1 MVNKSFKIREYVKEI
16 LKKPAPESNFRYRD
30 VLFFAQFIRPVW
42 KLGAISL
49 VLTIIT
55 TGLGSL
61 LPLSSKVLID
71 FIIMKKGFQRVG
83 NLLKSLNL
91 ESIIPITRHFLESLN
106 LVVLSMLIIGIT
118 IGLIGL
124 IQRYLIFRFQQ
135 ELTFNLQT
143 TLFDHL
149 LRFPMSFFKRKQTG
163 YLMSRVSDDVEAL
176 QYLFS
181 QNLSQMV
188 TSIFYLFFG
197 IAILFSL
204 SVKLSLISISILPA
218 YVFINYY
225 FGGRLR
231 NVSLNEMENTAQVSK
246 DIQEVLSGVEVIKAY
261 STEEREVQKVSGKM
275 RSVIHTRIKSTILSL
290 LSNYSARASQ
300 LISTL
305 LIMWFGAKEIIKGS
319 MTIGDY
325 VAFTTYVIYLANS
338 INSLSMIHIM
348 LQPIFASL
356 GRLMEI
362 FRLSPE
368 FKDEEKPKSL
378 AKLDK
383 VNGEIKFEDVS
394 FCYEEGQPVLENIS
408 FTAHPGEIIALV
420 GPSGAG
426 KTTLINLILKFYT
439 PQSGS
444 IYLDGLDIKKISS
457 KWLREQIG
465 VVSQEVFLFND
476 TIEKNMKY
484 GKPYATKEEV
494 IDVAKMANIH
504 KDIERF
510 ANKYETEIGERGIRL
525 SAGQR
530 QRISIARAFLKN
542 PPILI
547 FDEPTSALDTDTES
561 LIKDSL
567 KKLTGNRTTFII
579 AHRLSIIDIAHKIL
593 VLQKGKIVETK
604 TNLSTSVSR

>member
-1 MVNKSFKIREYVKEI
+1 MVNKSFKIREYIKEI

-49 VLTIIT
+49 ALTIIT

-71 FIIMKKGFQRVG
+71 FIIMKKGFQRVE

-91 ESIIPITRHFLESLN
+91 ESIIPITKYFLESLN
-106 LVVLSMLIIGIT
+106 LIVLSMLIIGIT

-181 QNLSQMV
+181 QSLSQMV

-383 VNGEIKFEDVS
+383 VNGEIKFENVS
-394 FCYEEGQPVLENIS
+394 FSYDEGTTVLKNIN
-408 FTAHPGEIIALV
+408 FTVHPGEIIALV

-426 KTTLINLILKFYT
+426 KTTLINLTLKFYT

-444 IYLDGLDIKKISS
+444 IYLDGLDIKEISS

-476 TIEKNMKY
+476 TIEKNIKY
-484 GKPYATKEEV
+484 GKPNATKEEV
-494 IDVAKMANIH
+494 INVAKMANIH
-504 KDIERF
+504 EDIESF

-547 FDEPTSALDTDTES
+547 FDEPTSALDADTES

-579 AHRLSIIDIAHKIL
+579 AHRLSIIDIAHNIL
-593 VLQKGKIVETK
+593 VLQKGKIVETR
-604 TNLSTSVSR
+604 TNLSTFVSR

>member
-1 MVNKSFKIREYVKEI
+1 MVNKSFKIREYIKEI

-49 VLTIIT
+49 ALTIIT

-71 FIIMKKGFQRVG
+71 FIIMKKGFQRVE

-91 ESIIPITRHFLESLN
+91 ESIIPITKHFLESLN
-106 LVVLSMLIIGIT
+106 LIVLSMLIIGIT

-181 QNLSQMV
+181 QSLSQMV

-383 VNGEIKFEDVS
+383 VNGEIKFENVS
-394 FCYEEGQPVLENIS
+394 FSYDEGTTVLKNIN
-408 FTAHPGEIIALV
+408 FTVHPGEIIALV

-426 KTTLINLILKFYT
+426 KTTLINLTLKFYT

-444 IYLDGLDIKKISS
+444 IYLDGLDIKEISS

-476 TIEKNMKY
+476 TIEKNIKY
-484 GKPYATKEEV
+484 GKPNATKEEV
-494 IDVAKMANIH
+494 INVAKMANIH
-504 KDIERF
+504 EDIESF

-547 FDEPTSALDTDTES
+547 FDEPTSALDADTES

-579 AHRLSIIDIAHKIL
+579 AHRLSIIDIAHNIL
-593 VLQKGKIVETK
+593 VLQKGKIVETR
-604 TNLSTSVSR
+604 TNLSTFVSR

>member
-1 MVNKSFKIREYVKEI
+1 MKNNLNKAREYLKEI
-16 LKKPAPESNFRYRD
+16 LKKPGSAETNFRYSD
-30 VLFFAQFIRPVW
+30 ILFFTQFARPIW

-49 VLTIIT
+49 ALTIIT
-55 TGLGSL
+55 TGLASL
-61 LPLSSKVLID
+61 LPLSGKVLID
-71 FIIMKKGFQRVG
+71 FIIMKEGFQKVEH
-83 NLLKSLNL
+83 LLKSLDL
-91 ESIIPITRHFLESLN
+91 ESFIPITRHFLESIN

-118 IGLIGL
+118 IGLIGI
-124 IQRYLIFRFQQ
+124 IQRYLMLRFQQ

-163 YLMSRVSDDVEAL
+163 YLMSRVSDDVDFL

-181 QNLSQMV
+181 QSVSQTV

-197 IAILFSL
+197 IAILFTL
-204 SVKLSLISISILPA
+204 SVKLSLISISILPV

-231 NVSLNEMENTAQVSK
+231 SVSLNERETKAQVSK

-261 STEEREVQKVSGKM
+261 TAEEREVQKVSGKM
-275 RSVIHTRIKSTILSL
+275 RSVIHTRIKSMILSL

-305 LIMWFGAKEIIKGS
+305 LIMWFGAKEIMKGS

-325 VAFTTYVIYLANS
+325 VAFTSYVIYLSNS
-338 INSLSMIHIM
+338 INSLSMLHIS

-356 GRLMEI
+356 ERLMEI
-362 FRLSPE
+362 FRLVPE
-368 FKDEEKPKSL
+368 FKNEEKSKSL

-383 VNGEIKFEDVS
+383 VNGEIKFENVS
-394 FCYEEGQPVLENIS
+394 FSYEEGRPVLENIS

-420 GPSGAG
+420 GPSGSG
-426 KTTLINLILKFYT
+426 KTTLVNLILKFYI
-439 PQSGS
+439 PQTGS
-444 IYLDGLDIKKISS
+444 IYLDGHKLKEIDS
-457 KWLREQIG
+457 KCLREQIG
-465 VVSQEVFLFND
+465 IVSQEVFLFND
-476 TIEKNMKY
+476 TIEKNIKY
-484 GKPYATKEEV
+484 GYPHATRQEV
-494 IDVAKMANIH
+494 INAAKKANIH
-504 KDIERF
+504 DDIEGLV
-510 ANKYETEIGERGIRL
+510 NKYDTETGERGVRL

-547 FDEPTSALDTDTES
+547 LDEPTSALDENTES

-579 AHRLSIIDIAHKIL
+579 SHRLSTVDIAHKIL
-593 VLQKGKIVETK
+593 VLEKGRMVEALAK
-604 TNLSTSVSR
+604 AH